1 MGTKHFHWK
10 LTIGVAYFA
19 ALATIGLAT
28 SAAAQTISASSV
40 SGVRC
45 GSVWFNVT
53 LDPQG
58 KSIAG
63 TQNDISYSTAN
74 IPIATCQKDTNLTD
88 KDLSWSYP
96 ATGKVRGLILSTSD
110 SSAILSPKVVYRCR
124 VDIPATA
131 TLGTYTLTVSNAKGT
146 DPLGNS
152 KTLTGQNGQI
162 TITSGGC

>member
-1 MGTKHFHWK
+1 MRARAIQWK
-10 LTIGVAYFA
+10 LTIVVVGLA
-19 ALATIGLAT
+19 ALFISGAAT
-28 SAAAQTISASSV
+28 SVSAQTISLSSV

-45 GSVWFNVT
+45 SSVWFNVT

-96 ATGKVRGLILSTSD
+96 ATGKVRGLILSTSNSD
-110 SSAILSPKVVYRCR
+110 AIGSASVLYRCR

-131 TLGTYTLTVSNAKGT
+131 TLGTYTLTVSNTLAA

>member
-1 MGTKHFHWK
+1 MGTRFGQW
-10 LTIGVAYFA
+10 TRTMPVAGFA
-19 ALATIGLAT
+19 GLVMLGLAT
-28 SAAAQTISASSV
+28 SVSAQTISASAV

-45 GSVWFNVT
+45 SSVWFNVT

-146 DPLGNS
+146 DPLGNA
-152 KTLTGQNGQI
+152 KTVTGQNGQI